1 MAKVLYA
8 HRKETDGSIFYV
20 GIGTEKRPYTNKSRN
35 DYWYNTVNKY
45 GYYVDILSK
54 ELSIEDAL
62 ELEEFVICE
71 LGRKDLGN
79 GNLVNLNNGGK
90 GNLQVSDLTK
100 KKMSKSAMGR
110 TAWNKGLPMSEEQ
123 KAKLSK
129 IREGVTSPRKGVKI
143 TEETREKIRKANL
156 GGKSS
161 SAKAVYNTETNETF
175 ETIKQAAKSI
185 NINYRTLSSMLNG
198 SRKNKT
204 NLKFKK

>member
-35 DYWYNTVNKY
+35 DYWHNTVNKY
-45 GYYVDILSK
+45 GYYVDVLAK

-100 KKMSKSAMGR
+100 KKMSKSAIGR
-110 TAWNKGLPMSEEQ
+110 TAWNKDLPMSEEQ

-129 IREGVTSPRKGVKI
+129 IRKGVTSPRKGVKI

-161 SAKAVYNTETNETF
+161 SAKSVYNTKTNETF
-175 ETIKQAAKSI
+175 ETIKQAAKSM
-185 NINYRTLSSMLNG
+185 NINYSTLSSMLNG

-204 NLKFKK
+204 NLKFK

>member
-8 HRKETDGSIFYV
+8 HRKQTDGSIFYV
-20 GIGTEKRPYTNKSRN
+20 GIGTKKRPYTSKSRN
-35 DYWYNTVNKY
+35 DYWHNTVNKY
-45 GYYVDILSK
+45 GYYVDVLSK

-100 KKMSKSAMGR
+100 KKMSESAMGR

-129 IREGVTSPRKGVKI
+129 IREGVTSPRKGVKL

-161 SAKAVYNTETNETF
+161 SAKAVYNTKTNEIF
-175 ETIKQAAKSI
+175 ATIKESAESI
-185 NINYRTLSSMLNG
+185 NMKCSTLSSMLNG

>member
-35 DYWYNTVNKY
+35 DYWHNTVNKY

-100 KKMSKSAMGR
+100 KKMSKSAIGR

-161 SAKAVYNTETNETF
+161 SAKSVYNTKTNETF
-175 ETIKQAAKSI
+175 ETIKKAAESM
-185 NINYRTLSSMLNG
+185 NVNYSTLSSMLNG

-204 NLKFKK
+204 NLKFK

>member
-35 DYWYNTVNKY
+35 DYWHNTVNKY
-45 GYYVDILSK
+45 GYYVDVLAK

-100 KKMSKSAMGR
+100 KKMSKSAIGR

-129 IREGVTSPRKGVKI
+129 IRKGVTSPRKGVKI

-161 SAKAVYNTETNETF
+161 SAKSVYNTKTNETF
-175 ETIKQAAKSI
+175 ETIKKAAESM
-185 NINYRTLSSMLNG
+185 NVNYSTLSSMLNG

-204 NLKFKK
+204 NLKFK

>member
-35 DYWYNTVNKY
+35 DYWHNTVNKY
-45 GYYVDILSK
+45 GYYVDVLAK

-100 KKMSKSAMGR
+100 KKMSKSAIGR

-129 IREGVTSPRKGVKI
+129 IREGVTSPRKGVKL

-161 SAKAVYNTETNETF
+161 SAKSVYNTKTNETF
-175 ETIKQAAKSI
+175 ETIKQAAKYM

-204 NLKFKK
+204 NLKFK

>member
-35 DYWYNTVNKY
+35 DYWHNTVNKY
-45 GYYVDILSK
+45 GYYVDVLAK

-100 KKMSKSAMGR
+100 KKMSKSAIGR

-129 IREGVTSPRKGVKI
+129 IREGVTSPRKGVKL

-161 SAKAVYNTETNETF
+161 SAKSVYNTKTNETF
-175 ETIKQAAKSI
+175 ETIKQAAKSM
-185 NINYRTLSSMLNG
+185 NINYSTLSSMLNG

-204 NLKFKK
+204 NLKFK

>member
-8 HRKETDGSIFYV
+8 HRKKTDGSIFYV

-35 DYWYNTVNKY
+35 DYWHNTVNKY

-100 KKMSKSAMGR
+100 KKMSKSAIGR

-161 SAKAVYNTETNETF
+161 SAKSVYNTKTNETF
-175 ETIKQAAKSI
+175 ETIKQAAKYM

-204 NLKFKK
+204 NLKFK

>member
-35 DYWYNTVNKY
+35 DYWHNTVNKC
-45 GYYVDILSK
+45 GYYVDVLSK

-100 KKMSKSAMGR
+100 KKMSKSAIGR

>member
-8 HRKETDGSIFYV
+8 HRKQTDGSIFYV
-20 GIGTEKRPYTNKSRN
+20 GIGTEKRPYTSKSRN
-35 DYWYNTVNKY
+35 DYWRNTVNKH
-45 GYYVDILSK
+45 GYYVDVLSK

-110 TAWNKGLPMSEEQ
+110 TAWNKGLPMNVEQ
-123 KAKLSK
+123 KKKISK
-129 IREGVTSPRKGVKI
+129 ARIGTTSPRKGVTLTK
-143 TEETREKIRKANL
+143 ETKDKIRKANL
-156 GGKSS
+156 GCKSP
-161 SAKAVYNTETNETF
+161 SAKPVYNTETNEMF
-175 ETIKQAAKSI
+175 ETIRQAAKSI
-185 NINYRTLSSMLNG
+185 NMNCSTLSSMLNG

>member
-35 DYWYNTVNKY
+35 DYWHNTVNKY
-45 GYYVDILSK
+45 GYYVDVLSK

>member
-8 HRKETDGSIFYV
+8 HRKQTDGSIFYV
-20 GIGTEKRPYTNKSRN
+20 GIGTEKRPYTSKSRN
-35 DYWYNTVNKY
+35 DYWHNTVNKY
-45 GYYVDILSK
+45 GYYVDVLSK

-90 GNLQVSDLTK
+90 GNLQVSYLTK
-100 KKMSKSAMGR
+100 KKMSESAMGR

-129 IREGVTSPRKGVKI
+129 IREGVTSPRKGVKL

-161 SAKAVYNTETNETF
+161 SAKAVYNTKTNEIF
-175 ETIKQAAKSI
+175 ATIKESAESI
-185 NINYRTLSSMLNG
+185 NMKCSTLSSMLNG